1 MWSWIL
7 SLCVYNDLYG
17 FYRSA
22 SIEKSCTSMSNKVA
36 QRRIKIS
43 RARSRDCRSFSKRDL
58 VREFNL
64 ISGMESQIQHKSVDS
79 LPQSHRHHKPN
90 GVRLGLQL
98 PPNLVHIKGILVFLT
113 SHRNFICQN
122 GTECRKYFSFWTIV
136 RRLMRQIIGSQI

>member
-1 MWSWIL
+1 MYKRKFWLDQEQPNLGYADVKLNIACMHPLACLHTL

-98 PPNLVHIKGILVFLT
+98 PPNLVHIKGILVF
-113 SHRNFICQN
+113 
-122 GTECRKYFSFWTIV
+122 
-136 RRLMRQIIGSQI
+136 